1 MAKKRMFSVQIV
13 GSDAFQ
19 EMSIGARLLY
29 YELGMVADDD
39 GFVSSPSVVLRS
51 CRCNSNDLRRLLDEG
66 YIFRFPSGVL
76 LIRHWFLH
84 NTIKPDRYHPTMH
97 TAELS
102 QVEKDRFKVYQM
114 KKRGSPDN
122 DTR

>member
-1 MAKKRMFSVQIV
+1 MADKRCLKKEILL
-13 GSDAFQ
+13 SDQFLN
-19 EMSIGARLLY
+19 MPPKTCVLY
-29 YELGMVADDD
+29 IILNYMADDD
-39 GFVSSPSVVLRS
+39 GFVSSPKVVLRS
-51 CRCNSNDLRRLLDEG
+51 CRCNATDLRRLLEEG
-66 YIFRFPSGVL
+66 YIYRFPSGVL

-97 TAELS
+97 TEEIS

-122 DTR
+122 DT

>member
-1 MAKKRMFSVQIV
+1 MADKRCLKKEILL
-13 GSDAFQ
+13 SDQFLN
-19 EMSIGARLLY
+19 MPPKTCVLY
-29 YELGMVADDD
+29 IILNYMADDD

-51 CRCNSNDLRRLLDEG
+51 CRCNSNDLRRLLEEG

-97 TAELS
+97 TEELS

-114 KKRGSPDN
+114 KKRGSPDH
-122 DTR
+122 DT

>member
-1 MAKKRMFSVQIV
+1 MADKRCLKKEILL
-13 GSDAFQ
+13 SDQFLN
-19 EMSIGARLLY
+19 MPPKTCVLY
-29 YELGMVADDD
+29 IILNYMADDD